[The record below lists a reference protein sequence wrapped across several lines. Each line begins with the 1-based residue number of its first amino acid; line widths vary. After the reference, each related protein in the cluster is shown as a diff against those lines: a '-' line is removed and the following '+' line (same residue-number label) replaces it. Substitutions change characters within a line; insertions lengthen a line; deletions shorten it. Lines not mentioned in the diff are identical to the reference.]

1 VTASFGILDGMRRR
15 LPAVLVA
22 VMAMALLPGVP
33 ASAHEQDPH
42 VLTFLDQVIP
52 SPAGVDVQVKQ
63 SLVPE
68 LVVENR
74 TPTELEVLNA
84 AGRAFL
90 RIGTDGTYA
99 DFATAD
105 WYTTNS
111 PVGVAEIPAFA
122 QAPDAAPRWVHIT
135 AEPSWG
141 WFDHRMHPVTIQSA
155 PPQNS
160 GVREISRWIVP
171 LRHGT
176 QDVKVLGQISYVSLQ
191 GSRAGP
197 ASFP

>member
-22 VMAMALLPGVP
+22 VMA
-33 ASAHEQDPH
+33 
-42 VLTFLDQVIP
+42 
-52 SPAGVDVQVKQ
+52 
-63 SLVPE
+63 
-68 LVVENR
+68 
-74 TPTELEVLNA
+74 
-84 AGRAFL
+84 
-90 RIGTDGTYA
+90 
-99 DFATAD
+99 
-105 WYTTNS
+105 
-111 PVGVAEIPAFA
+111 
-122 QAPDAAPRWVHIT
+122 
-135 AEPSWG
+135 
-141 WFDHRMHPVTIQSA
+141 A